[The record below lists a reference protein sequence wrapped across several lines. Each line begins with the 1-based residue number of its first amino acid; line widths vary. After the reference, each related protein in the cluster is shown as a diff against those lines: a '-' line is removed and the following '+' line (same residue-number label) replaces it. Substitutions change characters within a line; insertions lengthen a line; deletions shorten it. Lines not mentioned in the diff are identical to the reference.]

1 MTQAGAYLYG
11 TQYFRPPN
19 PPRHEH
25 AFHLAK
31 IKNEL
36 GFDII
41 RLRLQWNAIHRR
53 PDHHDWSEYD
63 EICDHCDRLGLG
75 YFIETSLE
83 SSPYWLERAHPEAR
97 YVSANGQ
104 AIELGPYDSTQLGGY
119 PGLCFHHHPVEEHGR
134 AFLTALVAHFRNRK
148 GLVGYDCWNEP
159 HLEPAWICNYWGNTG
174 DRLFC
179 YCGET
184 RRAFR
189 SWLADK
195 YGEVEVLNSTW
206 GRAYGEWDDISPPN
220 RHGTYADWLDWGRF
234 WFDWLQGHMQWR
246 YDAIKAADPS
256 RFVMSHSG
264 AVPPFLPRANA
275 FIHNWKLAA
284 PVDMWGTSFAPK
296 YHNWSLSECAGTMDA
311 TRSAARG
318 KPFWISEMSGGST
331 YIRAFNK
338 TPLTLPKDYRAWN
351 WLAAAYGAKATC
363 HWCYLEE
370 RTGPEAGSFGLV
382 RANGETTER
391 ALAAAETARRL
402 REHSDIVAGHA
413 PRPEVGILYDPDNS
427 MQLFAMENGD
437 ELYTRSHI
445 AYYRAVWEADQVARY
460 VTYDTLDDL
469 DGLKILFVPMCL
481 TLPEAV
487 TERIAAFVRD
497 GGVLVAEART
507 GLFDERGYNR
517 PNLPAGRLAEVVGAV
532 ELEALCSD
540 PDNRPPLNNPSGEGW
555 PDPIYNGPPIAIAD
569 PLATTL
575 RAHGYLVP
583 LRVTTGTPIAECL
596 GHCVGVRNSHGRGT
610 AYYFGTYLGLAQAR
624 GVSREANLI
633 AALIRRH
640 APPPVSGTALR
651 PRLIGS
657 EAGTLLA
664 VFNDDRYHARQEAI
678 TLPAG
683 FAAATDIHTG
693 RPVAIEAGAILV
705 SVDAEDVAVLR
716 LQQAPA
722 R

>member
-1 MTQAGAYLYG
+1 MTEAGAYLYG

-25 AFHLAK
+25 AFHLRK
-31 IKNEL
+31 IKHEL
-36 GFDII
+36 GFDIV
-41 RLRLQWNAIHRR
+41 RLRIQWNAIHRTPGR
-53 PDHHDWSEYD
+53 FDWSEYD
-63 EICDHCDRLGLG
+63 EIADICEEIGLG
-75 YFIETSLE
+75 FLIETNLE
-83 SSPYWLERAHPEAR
+83 SAPYWLERAHPEAR

-134 AFLTALVAHFRNRK
+134 AFLSALVGHFRDRK

-189 SWLADK
+189 GWLAAK
-195 YGEVEVLNSTW
+195 YGDVEVLNATW

-234 WFDWLQGHMQWR
+234 WFDWLQDHMQWR
-246 YDAIKAADPS
+246 YDTIKAADAS

-338 TPLTLPKDYRAWN
+338 TPLTRPKDYRAWN
-351 WLAAAYGAKATC
+351 WLAAAYGA
-363 HWCYLEE
+363 
-370 RTGPEAGSFGLV
+370 
-382 RANGETTER
+382 
-391 ALAAAETARRL
+391 
-402 REHSDIVAGHA
+402 
-413 PRPEVGILYDPDNS
+413 
-427 MQLFAMENGD
+427 
-437 ELYTRSHI
+437 
-445 AYYRAVWEADQVARY
+445 
-460 VTYDTLDDL
+460 YDTLDDL

-487 TERIAAFVRD
+487 TERIAAFVRG

-517 PNLPAGRLAEVVGAV
+517 PNLPAGRLAEVVGAI

-540 PDNRPPLNNPSGEGW
+540 PDNRPPLNNPTGEGW
-555 PDPIYNGPPIAIAD
+555 PDPIYNGPPIEITD
-569 PLATTL
+569 PLAATL

-583 LRVTTGTPIAECL
+583 LKVTTGTPIADCL
-596 GHCVGVRNSHGRGT
+596 GHCVGVKHGYGRGT
-610 AYYFGTYLGLAQAR
+610 AYYFGTYLGLAQSK
-624 GVSREANLI
+624 GVAREANLI

-640 APPPVSGTALR
+640 APPPVFGTALR
-651 PRLIGS
+651 PRLMTS
-657 EAGTLLA
+657 DAGTLLA
-664 VFNDDRYHARQEAI
+664 VFNDDRHQRHAEAI
-678 TLPAG
+678 ALPDGVGSAV
-683 FAAATDIHTG
+683 DVQTG
-693 RPVAIEAGAILV
+693 ELMPVEAGTIRFD
-705 SVDAEDVAVLR
+705 VDAEDVCVVRLR
-716 LQQAPA
+716 
-722 R
+722 